1 MPQVRVASSARVF
14 RSAFGTYVQFK
25 LSRFRALITK
35 YVRLPKPLTHP
46 HPSPNPNP
54 NPCNLILIFL
64 GRRRNHHYHQ
74 LSYSSQARYRLLAP
88 KPPPLQP
95 THPHPL
101 PSLRIHIPTR
111 LNRNPLPRS
120 HPRDLNPITPHQIR
134 HINMLARVKLKRRFR
149 AQYFEM

>member
-88 KPPPLQP
+88 QTSPLFNLHIP
-95 THPHPL
+95 IHSRLCASTYLLGSTAIPFLGPIPGIL
-101 PSLRIHIPTR
+101 TPSLPTR
-111 LNRNPLPRS
+111 SGTSICSP
-120 HPRDLNPITPHQIR
+120 
-134 HINMLARVKLKRRFR
+134 V
-149 AQYFEM
+149 